1 MNAATAAR
9 AHVRRQRAQL
19 TPRAV
24 LLAIVVTALLVS
36 LFVPI
41 RAYVAQRDKL
51 NQLEHQTQILEQ
63 QKAKLERQVLMLNDP
78 AYLERFA
85 RECLGMVKKGEI
97 GFIVVPEGPRTRLD
111 PARC

>member
-1 MNAATAAR
+1 MTAAAG
-9 AHVRRQRAQL
+9 AHVRRQRVQL
-19 TPRAV
+19 TPRAALLALVVAV
-24 LLAIVVTALLVS
+24 LLVY

-63 QKAKLERQVLMLNDP
+63 QKASLERQVRMLNDP
-78 AYLERFA
+78 QYLERIA

-97 GFIVVPEGPRTRLD
+97 GFIVVPEGPRIRLD

>member
-1 MNAATAAR
+1 MTATTAAR
-9 AHVRRQRAQL
+9 THVRRQRAQL
-19 TPRAV
+19 TPRAA
-24 LLAIVVTALLVS
+24 LLAIVVTALLIY

-78 AYLERFA
+78 AYLERIA

-111 PARC
+111 PVGC